1 MVQKLAVSL
10 VKPGWLGSKRMRH
23 RESEVMAELDRWQLT
38 GLLLAVLVL
47 CALAFFAGVLVG
59 KKASP
64 PSAPVALPGLVATP
78 VASAAA
84 ATPADRQRALAGV
97 APGTT
102 LIDRGL
108 ARPVADPAPDDPTDA
123 ARIATHRQ
131 LQDARAAKL
140 RQLGPM
146 AIAAPDAVSVQ
157 GGSIEGGEGGDGG
170 AERNGIEAAN
180 APAGAS
186 GYTLQVSAFASK
198 SSADI
203 VAGELRNTGHAV
215 RIRDLSTRGRPLFRV
230 EVGQFPSLQNAQAF
244 QLKFERESG
253 YSGVLVPLR

>member
-1 MVQKLAVSL
+1 MVQKLATVL
-10 VKPGWLGSKRMRH
+10 MKPGGPGMKAMR
-23 RESEVMAELDRWQLT
+23 RNDGEVLAELDRWQLT

-59 KKASP
+59 KKSSP
-64 PSAPVALPGLVATP
+64 PSAPVALPGLV
-78 VASAAA
+78 VAPAAA
-84 ATPADRQRALAGV
+84 ATPADRQLALAGV

-131 LQDARAAKL
+131 LQEARAAKL

-146 AIAAPDAVSVQ
+146 AIATPDAVPVQ
-157 GGSIEGGEGGDGG
+157 GG
-170 AERNGIEAAN
+170 ALEAMD
-180 APAGAS
+180 GAS
-186 GYTLQVSAFASK
+186 APTAAGGYTLQVSAFASK
-198 SSADI
+198 SAADA
-203 VAGELRNTGHAV
+203 VAGELRAAGHPV
-215 RIRDLSTRGRPLFRV
+215 RIRDLSARRRPLFRV

>member
-1 MVQKLAVSL
+1 MVQKLAASL
-10 VKPGWLGSKRMRH
+10 TKPGWPGAKRLRH
-23 RESEVMAELDRWQLT
+23 RESEVLAELDRWQLT
-38 GLLLAVLVL
+38 GLLLGVLVL

-59 KKASP
+59 KKSSP
-64 PSAPVALPGLVATP
+64 PSAPVAATSLVAP
-78 VASAAA
+78 AVAAA
-84 ATPADRQRALAGV
+84 ATTPADRQRALAEV

-146 AIAAPDAVSVQ
+146 AVAAPDALSVQ
-157 GGSIEGGEGGDGG
+157 GGSLEGGAGPAGLG
-170 AERNGIEAAN
+170 AAN
-180 APAGAS
+180 APTGAG

-198 SSADI
+198 SAADV
-203 VAGELRNTGHAV
+203 VAGELRAAGHAV
-215 RIRDLSTRGRPLFRV
+215 RIRDLSARGRPLFRV
-230 EVGQFPSLQNAQAF
+230 EVGQFPSLQSAQAS
-244 QLKFERESG
+244 QLKFERDSG